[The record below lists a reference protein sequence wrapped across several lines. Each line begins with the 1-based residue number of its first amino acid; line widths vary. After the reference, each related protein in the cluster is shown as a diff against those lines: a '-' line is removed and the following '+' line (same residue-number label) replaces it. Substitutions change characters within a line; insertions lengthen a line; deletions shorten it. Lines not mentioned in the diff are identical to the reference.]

1 MAVEDILL
9 ALDEQC
15 REECQSIYRTAQ
27 KEAEQI
33 LEKARREADEI
44 REARLQRAK
53 SEAESDTISVLY
65 SARLKAR
72 NAVIQAKEEMVEE
85 ALRESEKSLRE
96 LRSNEDYAGVMEGWL
111 KEGLSRLSGKIIVHT
126 DPLDSDLVKSLLD
139 EVEVEYEIIPD
150 MNIPGGVVLSDTEG
164 RVKIINTV
172 EERLNRARE
181 KLRMQVSDILF
192 GEEES

>member
-15 REECQSIYRTAQ
+15 REECQAIINTA
-27 KEAEQI
+27 KEEAEQI
-33 LEKARREADEI
+33 LEKARQEADEI

-53 SEAESDTISVLY
+53 SEAESATISVLY

-85 ALRESEKSLRE
+85 ALQESEKRLRE
-96 LRSNEDYAGVMEGWL
+96 LRSKQDYAGVMEGWL
-111 KEGLSRLSGKIIVHT
+111 KEGLSRLSGKVIIHT
-126 DPLDSDLVKSLLD
+126 DPLDGDLAESLLD
-139 EVEVEYEIIPD
+139 NLGVQYEIVPD
-150 MNIPGGVVLSDTEG
+150 LNIPGGVVLSDTEG
-164 RVKIINTV
+164 KVKIINTV

-181 KLRMQVSDILF
+181 KLRMQVSEILF

>member
-15 REECQSIYRTAQ
+15 REECRAINNAAQ
-27 KEAEQI
+27 EEAERI

-53 SEAESDTISVLY
+53 SEAESETISILY

-85 ALRESEKSLRE
+85 ALQESEKRLQE
-96 LRSNEDYAGVMEGWL
+96 LRSYEDYAGVMEGWL
-111 KEGLSRLSGKIIVHT
+111 REGLSRLSGKIIVHT
-126 DPLDSDLVKSLLD
+126 DPLDSELAKSLLD
-139 EVEVEYEIIPD
+139 DLEVEYEIIPD
-150 MNIPGGVVLSDTEG
+150 MSISGGVVLSDTEG
-164 RVKIINTV
+164 KVKIINTV

-181 KLRMQVSDILF
+181 KLRMQVSETLF
-192 GEEES
+192 EEEES